1 MTIPSN
7 PKDFCSAMRTRLT
20 GPVLLAVLLAAGCGS
35 QGKLERLRRQ
45 SLSAQMVI
53 ADEKELPEIAMGGEP
68 RRDTMVVEDP
78 DGNEVLIMRAVKDEN
93 GEMVATDVI
102 QAARVTARF
111 RNVAERSGK
120 VDLNFRIIVPEAMQ
134 DRDWQLRFY
143 PDLFVAEDSLRL
155 DPILITGEGYR
166 KAQLKGYEHYRRF
179 LDSIAADSTH
189 FVDRFQLEMFLR
201 RNLPDIYRYKTD
213 STAVSDDEFRSHY
226 GITEQQA
233 LVHYTNQLVVRRNR
247 RKVSRK
253 DEMFR
258 KYVKA
263 PIITE
268 GLRLDTVII
277 SPDGDIL
284 YDYVQSIH
292 VRPSLRKA
300 TVLLSGDI
308 FEEDRRIYRVPRTEP
323 LTFYISSIS
332 GLSDNAVRYKTM
344 VTERRVQANTACYI
358 DFEQGRAEIRKE
370 TGHNREEMARIEGNL
385 RSLLQHRDFDL
396 DSIVVTASCSPEG
409 SYEHNRKLSMRRSE
423 SVSDY
428 FEGFLKHWRDSVRR
442 NSFHIGLDET
452 WKEEAPTEIRLL
464 SRNNPENWTMLDAL
478 VREDGILS
486 GKEKEEYAQMASVR
500 EPDLREQRLQ
510 KLPSYRHIRESLY
523 PRLRTVRFDFHLH
536 RKGLQKDTVH
546 TTVVDTAYMQGLQA
560 IRDREYER
568 AVTLLRPYKD
578 YNTAVAFCALD
589 YNASAL
595 EVLEPM
601 ERTDKVLYLL
611 AILYSRRGEDRR
623 AVESYLKACRLN
635 PSFVHRGNLDPEIAG
650 LIRRYGLDREPEEND
665 NNLTFK
671 P

>member
-1 MTIPSN
+1 MERQRMAIAV
-7 PKDFCSAMRTRLT
+7 FLT
-20 GPVLLAVLLAAGCGS
+20 LLCLVGCGP

-53 ADEKELPEIAMGGEP
+53 ADEKELPEIAMGDEP

-78 DGNEVLIMRAVKDEN
+78 DGNQVLIMRAVKDEN
-93 GEMVATDVI
+93 GEMVATDVL
-102 QAARVTARF
+102 QAAKVTARF
-111 RNVAERSGK
+111 RNVAERSGR

-134 DRDWQLRFY
+134 DRAWQLRFY

-166 KAQLKGYEHYRRF
+166 KAQLKGYEHYRKF

-201 RNLPDIYRYKTD
+201 RNLPDIYRFKTD
-213 STAVSDDEFRSHY
+213 TTSLSDEEFQSHY
-226 GITEQQA
+226 GVTERQA
-233 LVHYTNQLVVRRNR
+233 LAHYTNQLVVRRNR
-247 RKVSRK
+247 RKVGRK
-253 DEMFR
+253 DDMFR
-258 KYVKA
+258 KWVKV
-263 PIITE
+263 PIVTE
-268 GLRLDTVII
+268 GLRLDTVIV
-277 SPDGDIL
+277 SADGDIL

-292 VRPSLRKA
+292 VKPNLRKA

-332 GLSDNAVRYKTM
+332 GLSDDAVRYKTI
-344 VTERRVQANTACYI
+344 VTERKVQANTACYI

-370 TGHNREEMARIEGNL
+370 TGNNREEMARIEGNL
-385 RSLLQHRDFDL
+385 RSLLQNRDFDL

-409 SYEHNRKLSMRRSE
+409 SYDQNRRLSMRRSE
-423 SVSDY
+423 SVSSY
-428 FEGFLKHWRDSVRR
+428 FEGFLKHYRDSVRR
-442 NSFHIGLDET
+442 NGFHVGLDDT
-452 WKEEAPTEIRLL
+452 YQEEKPTEIRLL

-478 VREDGILS
+478 VREDEALADW
-486 GKEKEEYAQMASVR
+486 EKEAYARTAEVR

-510 KLPSYRHIRESLY
+510 KMEFYRHVRAALY

-536 RKGLQKDTVH
+536 RKGLLKDTVH
-546 TTVVDTAYMQGLQA
+546 TTVVDSAYMRGLQA
-560 IRDREYER
+560 IRDREYEQ
-568 AVTLLRPYKD
+568 AVTLLRPYMD
-578 YNTAVAFCALD
+578 YNTAVAFCAMD

-611 AILYSRRGEDRR
+611 AILYSRRGDDRR

-650 LIRRYGLDREPEEND
+650 LIRRYGLDREPEENND
-665 NNLTFK
+665 NLTFK

>member
-1 MTIPSN
+1 MEQRISG
-7 PKDFCSAMRTRLT
+7 A
-20 GPVLLAVLLAAGCGS
+20 VLLAVLLLAGCGS
-35 QGKLERLRRQ
+35 EGKLARLRRQ
-45 SLSAQMVI
+45 SLAAQMII

-78 DGNEVLIMRAVKDEN
+78 DGREMLIMRAVKDEN

-102 QAARVTARF
+102 QAAKVTARF
-111 RNVAERSGK
+111 RNVAERSGR

-179 LDSIAADSTH
+179 LESIAADSTH

-201 RNLPDIYRYKTD
+201 RNLPDIYRFKTD

-226 GITEQQA
+226 GITERQA
-233 LVHYTNQLVVRRNR
+233 LEHYTNQLVVRRNR
-247 RKVSRK
+247 RKVGRK
-253 DEMFR
+253 DDLFR
-258 KYVKA
+258 KWVKV
-263 PIITE
+263 PIVTE
-268 GLRLDTVII
+268 GLRLDTVIV
-277 SPDGDIL
+277 SPDGDIF
-284 YDYVQSIH
+284 YDYVQSIN

-332 GLSDNAVRYKTM
+332 GLSDDAIRYKT
-344 VTERRVQANTACYI
+344 VVVERRVQANTACYI
-358 DFEQGRAEIRKE
+358 DFEQGRAEIRRE

-385 RSLLQHRDFDL
+385 RSLLQNKDFDL

-428 FEGFLKHWRDSVRR
+428 FDGFLKHWRDSVLH
-442 NSFHIGLDET
+442 SGFHIGLDDT
-452 WKEEAPTEIRLL
+452 WKDEAPTEIRLL

-478 VREDGILS
+478 VRDDGILS
-486 GKEKEEYAQMASVR
+486 RKEKEEYAQAASVR

-546 TTVVDTAYMQGLQA
+546 TTVVDTAYMRGLQA
-560 IRDREYER
+560 IRDREYEQ

-611 AILYSRRGEDRR
+611 AILYSRRGDDRR

-650 LIRRYGLDREPEEND
+650 LIRRYHLDPAPEEND

>member
-1 MTIPSN
+1 MTPYN
-7 PKDFCSAMRTRLT
+7 PKDSCSAMRTRLT
-20 GPVLLAVLLAAGCGS
+20 VAVLLAVLLLAGCGS

-45 SLSAQMVI
+45 SLAAQMVI
-53 ADEKELPEIAMGGEP
+53 ADEKELPEIAMGVEP

-78 DGNEVLIMRAVKDEN
+78 DGNQVLIMRAVKDEN

-102 QAARVTARF
+102 QAARITARF

-226 GITEQQA
+226 GITQQQA
-233 LVHYTNQLVVRRNR
+233 LAHYTNQLVVRRNR

-253 DEMFR
+253 GEMFR

-263 PIITE
+263 PIVTE
-268 GLRLDTVII
+268 GLRLDTVIV

-284 YDYVQSIH
+284 FDYVQSIH

-332 GLSDNAVRYKTM
+332 GLSDDAVRYKTL

-396 DSIVVTASCSPEG
+396 DSIVITASCSPEG
-409 SYEHNRKLSMRRSE
+409 TYEHNRKLSMRRSE
-423 SVSDY
+423 SVSNY
-428 FEGFLKHWRDSVRR
+428 FEGFLRHWRDSVRR
-442 NSFHIGLDET
+442 SGFHIGLDET
-452 WKEEAPTEIRLL
+452 YQEEAPAEIRLL

-478 VREDGILS
+478 VREDGILT
-486 GKEKEEYAQMASVR
+486 GKEKEEYARTASVR

-536 RKGLQKDTVH
+536 RKGLQKDTIH

-578 YNTAVAFCALD
+578 YNTAVAYCALD

-611 AILYSRRGEDRR
+611 AILYSRRGDDRR

-650 LIRRYGLDREPEEND
+650 LIRRYGLDREPDEND

>member
-1 MTIPSN
+1 MKERWIS
-7 PKDFCSAMRTRLT
+7 
-20 GPVLLAVLLAAGCGS
+20 GAVLVILICLTGCGS

-53 ADEKELPEIAMGGEP
+53 ADEKELPEIEMAAEP

-78 DGNEVLIMRAVKDEN
+78 DGNQVLIMRAVKDEN
-93 GEMVATDVI
+93 GEMVATDVL

-111 RNVAERSGK
+111 RNVAERSGR

-143 PDLFVAEDSLRL
+143 PDLFIREDSLRL
-155 DPILITGEGYR
+155 DPILITGEAYR
-166 KAQLKGYEHYRRF
+166 KAQLKGYEHYQRF
-179 LDSIAADSTH
+179 LDSISADSTH

-213 STAVSDDEFRSHY
+213 STSVSDEEFQSHY
-226 GITEQQA
+226 GVTERQA
-233 LVHYTNQLVVRRNR
+233 LTHYTNQLIVRRNR
-247 RKVSRK
+247 WKVGRK
-253 DEMFR
+253 DQVFR
-258 KYVKA
+258 KYVKV
-263 PIITE
+263 PIATE
-268 GLRLDTVII
+268 GLRLDTVIV
-277 SPDGDIL
+277 SPNGDIF

-292 VRPSLRKA
+292 VTPNLRKA

-332 GLSDNAVRYKTM
+332 GLSDDAVRYKTV

-358 DFEQGRAEIRKE
+358 DFDQGRAEIRKE
-370 TGHNREEMARIEGNL
+370 IGHNREEMARIEGNL
-385 RSLLQHRDFDL
+385 RSLLQNRDFDL

-409 SYEHNRKLSMRRSE
+409 SFEHNRKLSMRRSE
-423 SVSDY
+423 SVSSY
-428 FEGFLKHWRDSVRR
+428 FESFLRHYRDSVRR
-442 NSFHIGLDET
+442 NGFHIGLDDT
-452 WKEEAPTEIRLL
+452 YQEEAPANIRLL

-478 VREDGILS
+478 VREDTNLS
-486 GKEKEEYAQMASVR
+486 EREKEEYERTAALR
-500 EPDLREQRLQ
+500 ELDLREQRLQ
-510 KLPSYRHIRESLY
+510 KLPSYRHIRENLY

-536 RKGLQKDTVH
+536 RKGLQKDTIH
-546 TTVVDTAYMQGLQA
+546 TTVVDSVYMQGLQA
-560 IRDREYER
+560 IRDREYEQ

-601 ERTDKVLYLL
+601 ERTDRVLYLL
-611 AILYSRRGEDRR
+611 AILYSRRGDDRK

-635 PSFVHRGNLDPEIAG
+635 PTFIHRGNLDPEISG
-650 LIRRYGLDREPEEND
+650 LIRRYGLDRELQEND

>member
-1 MTIPSN
+1 
-7 PKDFCSAMRTRLT
+7 MRTRLT
-20 GPVLLAVLLAAGCGS
+20 GAVLLAAFLLAGCGS

-213 STAVSDDEFRSHY
+213 STAVSEEEFRSHY

-253 DEMFR
+253 DDMFR
-258 KYVKA
+258 KYVKV
-263 PIITE
+263 PIVTE
-268 GLRLDTVII
+268 GLRLDTVIV

-332 GLSDNAVRYKTM
+332 GLSDDAIRYKTV

-409 SYEHNRKLSMRRSE
+409 SFEHNRKLSMRRSE

-442 NSFHIGLDET
+442 NSFHIGLDDT
-452 WKEEAPTEIRLL
+452 YQEEAPAEIRLL

-478 VREDGILS
+478 VREDTALS
-486 GKEKEEYAQMASVR
+486 GKEKEEYERTASVR

-536 RKGLQKDTVH
+536 RKGLQKDTIH
-546 TTVVDTAYMQGLQA
+546 TTVVDTAYMRGLQA
-560 IRDREYER
+560 IRDREYEQ

-611 AILYSRRGEDRR
+611 AILYSRRGDDRR
-623 AVESYLKACRLN
+623 AVESYLRACRLN

-650 LIRRYGLDREPEEND
+650 LIRRYGLDREPDGND

>member
-1 MTIPSN
+1 MKWRWI
-7 PKDFCSAMRTRLT
+7 SAAILLT
-20 GPVLLAVLLAAGCGS
+20 LVCLAGCGP
-35 QGKLERLRRQ
+35 QRKLERLRRQ
-45 SLSAQMVI
+45 SLGAQMVI
-53 ADEKELPEIAMGGEP
+53 ADEKELPEIEMGAEP

-78 DGNEVLIMRAVKDEN
+78 DGNQVLIMRAVKDEN
-93 GEMVATDVI
+93 GEMVATDVL

-111 RNVAERSGK
+111 RNVAERSGR

-143 PDLFVAEDSLRL
+143 PDLFIREDSLRL

-166 KAQLKGYEHYRRF
+166 KAQLKGYEHYQKF

-189 FVDRFQLEMFLR
+189 FIDRFQLEMFLR
-201 RNLPDIYRYKTD
+201 RNLPGIYRYKTD
-213 STAVSDDEFRSHY
+213 STSVSDEEFRSHY
-226 GITEQQA
+226 GITERQA
-233 LVHYTNQLVVRRNR
+233 LTHYTNQFVVRRNR
-247 RKVSRK
+247 WKVGRK
-253 DEMFR
+253 DQMFR
-258 KYVKA
+258 KYVKV
-263 PIITE
+263 PIVTE
-268 GLRLDTVII
+268 GLRLDTVIV
-277 SPDGDIL
+277 SPEGDIL

-292 VRPSLRKA
+292 VTPSLRKA

-332 GLSDNAVRYKTM
+332 GLSDDAVRYKTV

-370 TGHNREEMARIEGNL
+370 TGHNREEMTRIEGNL
-385 RSLLQHRDFDL
+385 RSLLQNRDFDM

-423 SVSDY
+423 SVSNY
-428 FEGFLKHWRDSVRR
+428 FEGFLRHYRDSVRR
-442 NSFHIGLDET
+442 SGFHIGLDDT
-452 WKEEAPTEIRLL
+452 YQEEAPAEIRLL
-464 SRNNPENWTMLDAL
+464 SRNNPENWSMLDAL
-478 VREDGILS
+478 IREDEKLS
-486 GKEKEEYAQMASVR
+486 EREKDEYEQTAALR
-500 EPDLREQRLQ
+500 EYDLREQRLQ
-510 KLPSYRHIRESLY
+510 KLPSYRHIRENLY

-536 RKGLQKDTVH
+536 RKGLQKDTIH
-546 TTVVDTAYMQGLQA
+546 TTVVDSVYMRGLQA
-560 IRDREYER
+560 IRDREYEQ

-611 AILYSRRGEDRR
+611 AILYSRQGDDRK

-635 PSFVHRGNLDPEIAG
+635 PAFVHRGNLDPEIAG
-650 LIRRYGLDREPEEND
+650 LIRRYGLDRELQEND

>member
-1 MTIPSN
+1 
-7 PKDFCSAMRTRLT
+7 MRTRLT
-20 GPVLLAVLLAAGCGS
+20 GAVLLAVLLAAGCGS

-45 SLSAQMVI
+45 SLAAQMVI

-78 DGNEVLIMRAVKDEN
+78 DGNQVLIMRAVKDEN

-102 QAARVTARF
+102 QAAKITARF

-213 STAVSDDEFRSHY
+213 STAVSDAEFRSHF

-233 LVHYTNQLVVRRNR
+233 LAHYTNQLVVRRNR
-247 RKVSRK
+247 RKVGRK

-258 KYVKA
+258 KFVKA
-263 PIITE
+263 PIVTE
-268 GLRLDTVII
+268 GLRLDTVIV

-332 GLSDNAVRYKTM
+332 GLSDDAVRYKTV

-409 SYEHNRKLSMRRSE
+409 SYEHNRRLSMRRSE

-442 NSFHIGLDET
+442 NSFHIGLDDT
-452 WKEEAPTEIRLL
+452 YREEAPAEIRML

-486 GKEKEEYAQMASVR
+486 RKEKEEYAQTASVL

-510 KLPSYRHIRESLY
+510 RLPSYRHIRESLY

-536 RKGLQKDTVH
+536 RKGLQKDTIH
-546 TTVVDTAYMQGLQA
+546 TTVVDTAYMRGLQA
-560 IRDREYER
+560 IRDREYEQ

-611 AILYSRRGEDRR
+611 AILYSRRGDDRR
-623 AVESYLKACRLN
+623 AVESYLRACRLN

>member
-1 MTIPSN
+1 
-7 PKDFCSAMRTRLT
+7 
-20 GPVLLAVLLAAGCGS
+20 
-35 QGKLERLRRQ
+35 
-45 SLSAQMVI
+45 
-53 ADEKELPEIAMGGEP
+53 
-68 RRDTMVVEDP
+68 
-78 DGNEVLIMRAVKDEN
+78 
-93 GEMVATDVI
+93 MVATDVI

-134 DRDWQLRFY
+134 DREWQLRFY

-179 LDSIAADSTH
+179 LDSIAADSTR

-213 STAVSDDEFRSHY
+213 STAVSEEEFRSHY

-253 DEMFR
+253 DDMFR
-258 KYVKA
+258 KYVKV
-263 PIITE
+263 PIVTE
-268 GLRLDTVII
+268 GLRLDTVIV

-332 GLSDNAVRYKTM
+332 GLSDDAIRYKTV

-409 SYEHNRKLSMRRSE
+409 SFEHNRKLSMRRSE

-442 NSFHIGLDET
+442 NSFHIGLDDT
-452 WKEEAPTEIRLL
+452 YQEEAPAEIRLL

-478 VREDGILS
+478 VREDTALS
-486 GKEKEEYAQMASVR
+486 GKEKEEYERTTSVR

-536 RKGLQKDTVH
+536 RKGLQKDTIH
-546 TTVVDTAYMQGLQA
+546 TTVVDTAYMRGLQA
-560 IRDREYER
+560 IRDREYEQ

-611 AILYSRRGEDRR
+611 AILYSRRGDDRR

-650 LIRRYGLDREPEEND
+650 LIRRYGLDREPDGND

>member
-1 MTIPSN
+1 MKWRWISG
-7 PKDFCSAMRTRLT
+7 AI
-20 GPVLLAVLLAAGCGS
+20 LLAFVCLAGCGP

-45 SLSAQMVI
+45 SLGAQMVI
-53 ADEKELPEIAMGGEP
+53 ADEKELPEIEMGAEP

-78 DGNEVLIMRAVKDEN
+78 DGNQVLIMRAVKDEN
-93 GEMVATDVI
+93 GEMVATDVL
-102 QAARVTARF
+102 QAAKVTARF
-111 RNVAERSGK
+111 RNVAERSGR

-143 PDLFVAEDSLRL
+143 PDLFIREDSLRL

-166 KAQLKGYEHYRRF
+166 KAQLKGYEHYQRF

-189 FVDRFQLEMFLR
+189 FIDRFQLEMFLR

-213 STAVSDDEFRSHY
+213 STSVSDEEFRSHY
-226 GITEQQA
+226 GITEKQA
-233 LVHYTNQLVVRRNR
+233 LTHYTNQLVVRRNR
-247 RKVSRK
+247 WKVGRK
-253 DEMFR
+253 DQMFR
-258 KYVKA
+258 KFVKV
-263 PIITE
+263 PIVTE
-268 GLRLDTVII
+268 GLRLDTVIV

-292 VRPSLRKA
+292 VTPSLRKA

-332 GLSDNAVRYKTM
+332 GLSDDAVRYKTV

-385 RSLLQHRDFDL
+385 RSLLENRDFDL

-423 SVSDY
+423 SVSNY
-428 FEGFLKHWRDSVRR
+428 FEGFLRHYRDSVRR
-442 NSFHIGLDET
+442 SSFHIGLDDSYQEET
-452 WKEEAPTEIRLL
+452 PTEIRLL

-478 VREDGILS
+478 VREDAS
-486 GKEKEEYAQMASVR
+486 MSDREKEEYERTSALR
-500 EPDLREQRLQ
+500 EFDLREQRLQ
-510 KLPSYRHIRESLY
+510 KLPSYRHIRENLY

-536 RKGLQKDTVH
+536 RKGLQKDTIH
-546 TTVVDTAYMQGLQA
+546 TTVVDSVYMRGLQA
-560 IRDREYER
+560 IRDREYEQ

-601 ERTDKVLYLL
+601 ERTDRVLYLL
-611 AILYSRRGEDRR
+611 AILYSRQGDDRK

-635 PSFVHRGNLDPEIAG
+635 PTFVHRGNLDPEISG
-650 LIRRYGLDREPEEND
+650 LIRRYGLDRELQEEDN

>member
-1 MTIPSN
+1 M
-7 PKDFCSAMRTRLT
+7 KRMRLT
-20 GPVLLAVLLAAGCGS
+20 GAVLLAVILLHGCGP

-45 SLSAQMVI
+45 SLAAQMVI

-102 QAARVTARF
+102 QAAKVTARF
-111 RNVAERSGK
+111 RNVAERSGR

-143 PDLFVAEDSLRL
+143 PDLFVLEDSLRL
-155 DPILITGEGYR
+155 DPILITGAGYR
-166 KAQLKGYEHYRRF
+166 KAQLKGYEQYRRF

-201 RNLPDIYRYKTD
+201 RNLPDIYRFKTD
-213 STAVSDDEFRSHY
+213 STTVSDEEFKSHY
-226 GITEQQA
+226 GVTERQA

-247 RKVSRK
+247 WKVSRK
-253 DEMFR
+253 DDMFR
-258 KYVKA
+258 KYVKV
-263 PIITE
+263 PIVTE
-268 GLRLDTVII
+268 GLRLDTVIV

-292 VRPSLRKA
+292 VKPSLRKA

-332 GLSDNAVRYKTM
+332 GLSDDAIRYKTL

-428 FEGFLKHWRDSVRR
+428 FEGFLKRYRDSLRR
-442 NSFHIGLDET
+442 SSFHIGLDDT
-452 WKEEAPTEIRLL
+452 WQEEAPADIRLL

-478 VREDGILS
+478 VREDNSLS
-486 GKEKEEYAQMASVR
+486 EREKEEYARTASVS

-510 KLPSYRHIRESLY
+510 RLPSYRHIRESLY

-536 RKGLQKDTVH
+536 RKGLQKDTIH
-546 TTVVDTAYMQGLQA
+546 TTVVDTTYMRGLQA
-560 IRDREYER
+560 IRDREYEQ

-578 YNTAVAFCALD
+578 YNTAVAFCAMD

-611 AILYSRRGEDRR
+611 AILYSRRGDDRK
-623 AVESYLKACRLN
+623 AVESYLKACRMN

-650 LIRRYGLDREPEEND
+650 LIRRYGLDPTPENND

>member
-1 MTIPSN
+1 ML
-7 PKDFCSAMRTRLT
+7 TRWT
-20 GPVLLAVLLAAGCGS
+20 AAVLLAALLLAGCGP

-45 SLSAQMVI
+45 SLAAQMVI
-53 ADEKELPEIAMGGEP
+53 ADEKELPEIAMGGET

-78 DGNEVLIMRAVKDEN
+78 DGNQVLIMRAVKDEN
-93 GEMVATDVI
+93 GEMVATDVL
-102 QAARVTARF
+102 QAAKVTARF
-111 RNVAERSGK
+111 RNVAERSGR

-134 DRDWQLRFY
+134 DREWQLRFY
-143 PDLFVAEDSLRL
+143 PDLFVLEDSVRL

-179 LDSIAADSTH
+179 LDSIEADSTH

-213 STAVSDDEFRSHY
+213 STAVSEEEFRSHY
-226 GITEQQA
+226 GITERQA
-233 LVHYTNQLVVRRNR
+233 LDHYTNQLVVRRNR
-247 RKVSRK
+247 RKVGKK

-258 KYVKA
+258 KYVKV
-263 PIITE
+263 PIVTE
-268 GLRLDTVII
+268 GLRLDTVIV

-292 VRPSLRKA
+292 VKPSLRKA

-308 FEEDRRIYRVPRTEP
+308 YEEDRRIYRVPRTDP

-332 GLSDNAVRYKTM
+332 GLSDDAVRYKTV
-344 VTERRVQANTACYI
+344 VTERKVQANTACYI

-385 RSLLQHRDFDL
+385 RSLLQNRDYDL

-409 SYEHNRKLSMRRSE
+409 SYEHNRRLSMRRSE

-428 FEGFLKHWRDSVRR
+428 FEGFLKHYRDSVRR
-442 NSFHIGLDET
+442 NGFHIGLDET
-452 WKEEAPTEIRLL
+452 FREEAPAEIRLL

-478 VREDGILS
+478 VREDESLS
-486 GKEKEEYAQMASVR
+486 DKEKEDYVRTASAGQ
-500 EPDLREQRLQ
+500 PDLREQQLQ
-510 KLPSYRHIRESLY
+510 RLPSYRHIRESLY

-546 TTVVDTAYMQGLQA
+546 TTVVDSVYMRGLQA
-560 IRDREYER
+560 IRDREYEQ

-611 AILYSRRGEDRR
+611 AILYSRRGDDRK
-623 AVESYLKACRLN
+623 AVESFLKACRLN
-635 PSFVHRGNLDPEIAG
+635 PSFVHRGNLDPEISG
-650 LIRRYGLDREPEEND
+650 LIRRYGLDPEEKD
-665 NNLTFK
+665 NYLTFN

>member
-1 MTIPSN
+1 
-7 PKDFCSAMRTRLT
+7 MRTRLT
-20 GPVLLAVLLAAGCGS
+20 GAVLLAVLFAAGCGS

-45 SLSAQMVI
+45 SLAAQMVI

-78 DGNEVLIMRAVKDEN
+78 DGNQVLIMRAVKDEN

-102 QAARVTARF
+102 QAAKITARF

-213 STAVSDDEFRSHY
+213 STAVSDAEFRSHF

-233 LVHYTNQLVVRRNR
+233 LAHYTNQLVVRRNR
-247 RKVSRK
+247 RKVGRK

-258 KYVKA
+258 KFVKA
-263 PIITE
+263 PIVTE
-268 GLRLDTVII
+268 GLRLDTVIV

-332 GLSDNAVRYKTM
+332 GLSDDAVRYKTV

-409 SYEHNRKLSMRRSE
+409 SYEHNRRLSMRRSE

-442 NSFHIGLDET
+442 NSFHIGLDDT
-452 WKEEAPTEIRLL
+452 YREEAPVEIRML

-486 GKEKEEYAQMASVR
+486 RKEKEEYAQTASVL

-510 KLPSYRHIRESLY
+510 RLPSYRHIRESLY

-536 RKGLQKDTVH
+536 RKGLQKDTIH
-546 TTVVDTAYMQGLQA
+546 TTVVDTAYMRGLQA
-560 IRDREYER
+560 IRDREYEQ

-611 AILYSRRGEDRR
+611 AILYSRRGDDRR
-623 AVESYLKACRLN
+623 AVESYLRACRLN

-665 NNLTFK
+665 NNLTFN

>member
-1 MTIPSN
+1 
-7 PKDFCSAMRTRLT
+7 MRTRLT
-20 GPVLLAVLLAAGCGS
+20 GAVLLAVLLVAGCGS

-45 SLSAQMVI
+45 SLAAQMVI

-102 QAARVTARF
+102 QAAKITARF

-213 STAVSDDEFRSHY
+213 STTVSDDEFQSHY

-233 LVHYTNQLVVRRNR
+233 LTHYTNQLVVRRNR
-247 RKVSRK
+247 RKVDRK

-258 KYVKA
+258 RYVKA
-263 PIITE
+263 PIVTE
-268 GLRLDTVII
+268 GLRLDTVIV

-308 FEEDRRIYRVPRTEP
+308 FEEDRRIYRVPRTDP

-332 GLSDNAVRYKTM
+332 GLSDDAIRYKT
-344 VTERRVQANTACYI
+344 VIVERRVQANTACYI

-442 NSFHIGLDET
+442 SGFHIGLDDT
-452 WKEEAPTEIRLL
+452 YQEEAPAEIRLL

-478 VREDGILS
+478 VREDDALS
-486 GKEKEEYAQMASVR
+486 GKEKEDYAQTASIR
-500 EPDLREQRLQ
+500 EPDQREQRLQ
-510 KLPSYRHIRESLY
+510 RLPSYRHIRESLY

-546 TTVVDTAYMQGLQA
+546 TTVVDTAYMRGLQA
-560 IRDREYER
+560 IRDREYEQ

-611 AILYSRRGEDRR
+611 AILYSRRGDDRR

-635 PSFVHRGNLDPEIAG
+635 PSFVHRGNLDPEISG
-650 LIRRYGLDREPEEND
+650 LIRRYGLDREPDAND

>member
-1 MTIPSN
+1 
-7 PKDFCSAMRTRLT
+7 MRTRLT
-20 GPVLLAVLLAAGCGS
+20 GAVLLAVLLVAGCGS
-35 QGKLERLRRQ
+35 QGKLERIRRQ
-45 SLSAQMVI
+45 SLAAQMVI

-78 DGNEVLIMRAVKDEN
+78 DGNQVLIMRAVKDEN

-111 RNVAERSGK
+111 RNVAERSGR

-233 LVHYTNQLVVRRNR
+233 LTHYTNQLVVRRNR

-253 DEMFR
+253 DDMFR

-263 PIITE
+263 PIATE
-268 GLRLDTVII
+268 GLRLDTVIV

-292 VRPSLRKA
+292 VQPSLRKA

-308 FEEDRRIYRVPRTEP
+308 FEEDRRIYRVPRTDP

-332 GLSDNAVRYKTM
+332 GLSDDAVRYKTV

-409 SYEHNRKLSMRRSE
+409 SFEHNRKLSMRRSE

-428 FEGFLKHWRDSVRR
+428 FEGFLKHYRDSVRR
-442 NSFHIGLDET
+442 SGFNIGLDET
-452 WKEEAPTEIRLL
+452 YQEEAPAQIRLL

-478 VREDGILS
+478 VREDGSLS
-486 GKEKEEYAQMASVR
+486 AKEKEDYAQTASVR

-510 KLPSYRHIRESLY
+510 RLPSYRHIRESLY

-546 TTVVDTAYMQGLQA
+546 TTVVDTAYMRGLQA
-560 IRDREYER
+560 IRDREYEQ

-611 AILYSRRGEDRR
+611 AILYSRRGDDRR

-650 LIRRYGLDREPEEND
+650 LIRRYGLDREPEENE

>member
-1 MTIPSN
+1 M
-7 PKDFCSAMRTRLT
+7 KYMRLT
-20 GPVLLAVLLAAGCGS
+20 GAVLLAALLAGCGP
-35 QGKLERLRRQ
+35 QGKLERLRRD
-45 SLSAQMVI
+45 SLAAQMVI

-102 QAARVTARF
+102 QAAKITARF
-111 RNVAERSGK
+111 RNVAERSGR

-143 PDLFVAEDSLRL
+143 PDLFVLEDSLRL
-155 DPILITGEGYR
+155 DPILITGADYR
-166 KAQLKGYEHYRRF
+166 KAQLKGYEQYRRF

-201 RNLPDIYRYKTD
+201 RNLPDIYRFKTD
-213 STAVSDDEFRSHY
+213 STAVSDEEFHSHY
-226 GITEQQA
+226 GVTERQA
-233 LVHYTNQLVVRRNR
+233 LTHYTNQLLVLRNR
-247 RKVSRK
+247 RKVNRK
-253 DEMFR
+253 EDMFH
-258 KYVKA
+258 KYVKV
-263 PIITE
+263 PIVTE
-268 GLRLDTVII
+268 GLRLDTVIV
-277 SPDGDIL
+277 SPDGDII

-292 VRPSLRKA
+292 VKPSLRKA

-308 FEEDRRIYRVPRTEP
+308 FEEDRRIYRVPRTDP

-332 GLSDNAVRYKTM
+332 GLSDDAVRYKTV

-409 SYEHNRKLSMRRSE
+409 SFEHNRKLSMRRSE
-423 SVSDY
+423 SVSNY
-428 FEGFLKHWRDSVRR
+428 FEAFLKQYRDSLRR
-442 NSFHIGLDET
+442 STFHIGLDDT

-478 VREDGILS
+478 VREDGSLS
-486 GKEKEEYAQMASVR
+486 EREKEDYARTADVA

-510 KLPSYRHIRESLY
+510 RLPSYRHIRESLY

-546 TTVVDTAYMQGLQA
+546 TTVVDTVYMRGLQA
-560 IRDREYER
+560 IRDREYEQ

-578 YNTAVAFCALD
+578 YNTAVAFCAMD

-601 ERTDKVLYLL
+601 ARTDKVLYLL
-611 AILYSRRGEDRR
+611 AILYSRRGDDRK

-635 PSFVHRGNLDPEIAG
+635 PAFVHRGNLDPEIAG
-650 LIRRYGLDREPEEND
+650 LIRRYGLDPAPENND

>member
-1 MTIPSN
+1 MKERWIS
-7 PKDFCSAMRTRLT
+7 
-20 GPVLLAVLLAAGCGS
+20 GAVLVTLICLTGCGS

-45 SLSAQMVI
+45 SLGAQMVI
-53 ADEKELPEIAMGGEP
+53 ADEKELPEIEMTAEP

-78 DGNEVLIMRAVKDEN
+78 DGNQVLIMRAVKDEN
-93 GEMVATDVI
+93 GEMVATDVL

-111 RNVAERSGK
+111 RNVAERSGR

-143 PDLFVAEDSLRL
+143 PDLFIREDSLRL
-155 DPILITGEGYR
+155 DPILITGEAYR
-166 KAQLKGYEHYRRF
+166 KAQLKGYEHYQRF
-179 LDSIAADSTH
+179 LDSISADSTH

-213 STAVSDDEFRSHY
+213 STSVSDEEFQSHY
-226 GITEQQA
+226 GVTERQA
-233 LVHYTNQLVVRRNR
+233 LTHYTNQLIVRRNR
-247 RKVSRK
+247 WKVGRK
-253 DEMFR
+253 DQMFR
-258 KYVKA
+258 KYVKV
-263 PIITE
+263 PIVTE
-268 GLRLDTVII
+268 GLRLDTVIV
-277 SPDGDIL
+277 SPNGDIL

-292 VRPSLRKA
+292 VTPSLRKA

-332 GLSDNAVRYKTM
+332 GLSDDAVRYKTV

-358 DFEQGRAEIRKE
+358 DFDQGRAEIRKE
-370 TGHNREEMARIEGNL
+370 IGHNREEMARIEGNL
-385 RSLLQHRDFDL
+385 RSLLQNRDFDL

-409 SYEHNRKLSMRRSE
+409 SFEHNRRLSMRRSE
-423 SVSDY
+423 SVSSY
-428 FEGFLKHWRDSVRR
+428 FEGFLRHYRDSVRR
-442 NSFHIGLDET
+442 SGFHIGLDDTYQED
-452 WKEEAPTEIRLL
+452 APADIRLL

-478 VREDGILS
+478 VREDTNLS
-486 GKEKEEYAQMASVR
+486 ERDKEEYERTAALR
-500 EPDLREQRLQ
+500 ELDLREQRLQ
-510 KLPSYRHIRESLY
+510 KLPSYRHIRENLY

-536 RKGLQKDTVH
+536 RKGLQKDTIH
-546 TTVVDTAYMQGLQA
+546 TTVVDSVYMQGLQA
-560 IRDREYER
+560 IRDREYEQ

-601 ERTDKVLYLL
+601 ERTDRVLYLL
-611 AILYSRRGEDRR
+611 AILYSRRGDDRK

-635 PSFVHRGNLDPEIAG
+635 PTFIHRGNLDPEISG
-650 LIRRYGLDREPEEND
+650 LIRRYGLDRELQEND

>member
-1 MTIPSN
+1 
-7 PKDFCSAMRTRLT
+7 MRTRLT
-20 GPVLLAVLLAAGCGS
+20 GAVLLAAFLLAGCGS

-45 SLSAQMVI
+45 SLAAQMVI

-102 QAARVTARF
+102 QAAKITARF

-134 DRDWQLRFY
+134 DREWQLRFY

-179 LDSIAADSTH
+179 LDSIAADSTR

-213 STAVSDDEFRSHY
+213 STAVSEEEFRSHY

-253 DEMFR
+253 EDMFR
-258 KYVKA
+258 KYVKV
-263 PIITE
+263 PIVTE
-268 GLRLDTVII
+268 GLRLDTVIV

-332 GLSDNAVRYKTM
+332 GLSDDAIRYKTV

-409 SYEHNRKLSMRRSE
+409 SFEHNRKLSMRRSE

-442 NSFHIGLDET
+442 NSFHIGLDDT
-452 WKEEAPTEIRLL
+452 YQEEAPAEIRLL

-478 VREDGILS
+478 VREDTALS
-486 GKEKEEYAQMASVR
+486 GKEKEEYERTASVR

-536 RKGLQKDTVH
+536 RKGLQKDTIH
-546 TTVVDTAYMQGLQA
+546 TTVVDTAYMRGLQA
-560 IRDREYER
+560 IRDREYEQ

-611 AILYSRRGEDRR
+611 AILYSRRGDDRR
-623 AVESYLKACRLN
+623 AVESYLRACRLN

-650 LIRRYGLDREPEEND
+650 LIRRYGLDREPEGND

>member
-1 MTIPSN
+1 MHTQWT
-7 PKDFCSAMRTRLT
+7 A
-20 GPVLLAVLLAAGCGS
+20 AVLLAAFLLAGCGP

-45 SLSAQMVI
+45 SLAAQMVI
-53 ADEKELPEIAMGGEP
+53 ADETELPEIAMGAET

-78 DGNEVLIMRAVKDEN
+78 DGNQVLIMRAVKDEN
-93 GEMVATDVI
+93 GEMVATDVL

-111 RNVAERSGK
+111 RNVAERSGR

-134 DRDWQLRFY
+134 DREWQLRFY
-143 PDLFVAEDSLRL
+143 PDLFVLEDSVRL

-166 KAQLKGYEHYRRF
+166 KAQLKGYEHYLRF
-179 LDSIAADSTH
+179 LDSIEADSTH

-213 STAVSDDEFRSHY
+213 STAVSDEEFRSHY
-226 GITEQQA
+226 GITERQA
-233 LVHYTNQLVVRRNR
+233 LDHYTNQLVVRRNR
-247 RKVSRK
+247 RKVGRK

-258 KYVKA
+258 KYVKV
-263 PIITE
+263 PIVTE
-268 GLRLDTVII
+268 GLRLDTVIV

-292 VRPSLRKA
+292 VKPSLRKA

-308 FEEDRRIYRVPRTEP
+308 YEEDRRIYRVPRTEP

-332 GLSDNAVRYKTM
+332 GLSDDAVRYKTV
-344 VTERRVQANTACYI
+344 VTERKVQANTACYI

-385 RSLLQHRDFDL
+385 RSLLQNRDYDL

-409 SYEHNRKLSMRRSE
+409 SYEHNRRLSMRRSE

-428 FEGFLKHWRDSVRR
+428 FEGFLKHYRDSVRR
-442 NSFHIGLDET
+442 NGFHIGLDET
-452 WKEEAPTEIRLL
+452 FREESPAEIRLL

-478 VREDGILS
+478 VREDESLS
-486 GKEKEEYAQMASVR
+486 EKEKEDYIRTASAGQ
-500 EPDLREQRLQ
+500 PDLREQQLQ
-510 KLPSYRHIRESLY
+510 RLPSYRHIRESLY

-546 TTVVDTAYMQGLQA
+546 TTVVDSVYMRGLQA
-560 IRDREYER
+560 IRDREYEQ

-611 AILYSRRGEDRR
+611 AILYSRRGDDRK
-623 AVESYLKACRLN
+623 AVESFLKACRLN
-635 PSFVHRGNLDPEIAG
+635 PSFVHRGNLDPEISG
-650 LIRRYGLDREPEEND
+650 LIRRYGLDPEEKD
-665 NNLTFK
+665 HYLTFN

>member
-1 MTIPSN
+1 
-7 PKDFCSAMRTRLT
+7 MRTRLT
-20 GPVLLAVLLAAGCGS
+20 GAVLLAAFLLAGCGS

-45 SLSAQMVI
+45 SLAAQMVI

-78 DGNEVLIMRAVKDEN
+78 DGNQVLIMRAVKDEN

-102 QAARVTARF
+102 QAARITARF

-179 LDSIAADSTH
+179 LDSIAADSTR

-213 STAVSDDEFRSHY
+213 STAVSEEEFRSHY

-253 DEMFR
+253 DDMFR
-258 KYVKA
+258 KYVKV
-263 PIITE
+263 PIVTE
-268 GLRLDTVII
+268 GLRLDTVIV

-332 GLSDNAVRYKTM
+332 GLSDDAIRYKTV

-409 SYEHNRKLSMRRSE
+409 SFEHNRKLSMRRSE

-442 NSFHIGLDET
+442 NSFHIGLDDT
-452 WKEEAPTEIRLL
+452 YQEEAQAEIRLL

-478 VREDGILS
+478 VREDTALS
-486 GKEKEEYAQMASVR
+486 GKEKEEYERTASVR

-536 RKGLQKDTVH
+536 RKGLQKDTIH
-546 TTVVDTAYMQGLQA
+546 TTVVDTAYMRGLQA
-560 IRDREYER
+560 IRDREYEQ

-611 AILYSRRGEDRR
+611 AILYSRRGDDRR

-650 LIRRYGLDREPEEND
+650 LIRRYGLDREPDGND

>member
-1 MTIPSN
+1 
-7 PKDFCSAMRTRLT
+7 MRTRLT
-20 GPVLLAVLLAAGCGS
+20 GAVLLAVLLAAGCGS

-45 SLSAQMVI
+45 SLAAQMVI

-78 DGNEVLIMRAVKDEN
+78 DGNQVLIMRAVKDEN

-102 QAARVTARF
+102 QAAKITARF

-213 STAVSDDEFRSHY
+213 STAVSDAEFRSHF

-233 LVHYTNQLVVRRNR
+233 LAHYTNQLVVRRNR
-247 RKVSRK
+247 RKVGRK

-258 KYVKA
+258 KFVKA
-263 PIITE
+263 PIVTE
-268 GLRLDTVII
+268 GLRLDTVIV

-332 GLSDNAVRYKTM
+332 GLSDDAVRYKTI

-409 SYEHNRKLSMRRSE
+409 SYEHNRRLSMRRSE

-442 NSFHIGLDET
+442 NSFHIGLDDT
-452 WKEEAPTEIRLL
+452 YREEAPAEIRML

-486 GKEKEEYAQMASVR
+486 RKEKEEYAQTASVQ

-510 KLPSYRHIRESLY
+510 RLPSYRHIRESLY

-536 RKGLQKDTVH
+536 RKGLQKDTIH
-546 TTVVDTAYMQGLQA
+546 TTVVDTAYMRGLQA
-560 IRDREYER
+560 IRDREYEQ

-611 AILYSRRGEDRR
+611 AILYSRRGDDRR
-623 AVESYLKACRLN
+623 AVESYLRACRLN

>member
-1 MTIPSN
+1 
-7 PKDFCSAMRTRLT
+7 MRTRLT
-20 GPVLLAVLLAAGCGS
+20 GAVLLAVLLVAGCGS

-45 SLSAQMVI
+45 SLAAQMVI

-102 QAARVTARF
+102 QAAKITARF

-213 STAVSDDEFRSHY
+213 STTVSDDEFRSHY

-233 LVHYTNQLVVRRNR
+233 LTHYTNQLVVRRNR
-247 RKVSRK
+247 RKVGRK

-258 KYVKA
+258 RYVKA
-263 PIITE
+263 PIVTE
-268 GLRLDTVII
+268 GLRLDTVIV

-308 FEEDRRIYRVPRTEP
+308 FEEDRRIYRVPRTDP

-332 GLSDNAVRYKTM
+332 GLSDDAVRYKTV

-409 SYEHNRKLSMRRSE
+409 SYEHNRRLSMRRSE

-428 FEGFLKHWRDSVRR
+428 FEGFLRHWRDSVRR
-442 NSFHIGLDET
+442 SGFLIGLDDT
-452 WKEEAPTEIRLL
+452 YQEEAPTEIRLL
-464 SRNNPENWTMLDAL
+464 SRNNPENWSMLDAL
-478 VREDGILS
+478 VREDGALS
-486 GKEKEEYAQMASVR
+486 GKEKEDYAQTASIR

-510 KLPSYRHIRESLY
+510 RLPSYRHIRESLY

-546 TTVVDTAYMQGLQA
+546 TTVVDTAYMRGLQA
-560 IRDREYER
+560 IRDREYEQ

-611 AILYSRRGEDRR
+611 AILYSRRGDDRR

-635 PSFVHRGNLDPEIAG
+635 PSFVHRGNLDPEISG
-650 LIRRYGLDREPEEND
+650 LIRRYGLDREPDEND

>member
-1 MTIPSN
+1 MKGRWISG
-7 PKDFCSAMRTRLT
+7 AL
-20 GPVLLAVLLAAGCGS
+20 LLALACLAGCGP
-35 QGKLERLRRQ
+35 QRKLERLRRQ
-45 SLSAQMVI
+45 SLGAQMVI
-53 ADEKELPEIAMGGEP
+53 ADEKELPEIEMGAEP

-78 DGNEVLIMRAVKDEN
+78 DGNQVLIMRAVKDEN
-93 GEMVATDVI
+93 GEMVATDVL
-102 QAARVTARF
+102 QAAKVTARF
-111 RNVAERSGK
+111 RNVAERSGR

-143 PDLFVAEDSLRL
+143 PDLFIREDSLRL

-166 KAQLKGYEHYRRF
+166 KAQLKGYEHYQRF

-189 FVDRFQLEMFLR
+189 FIDRFQLEMFLR

-213 STAVSDDEFRSHY
+213 STSVSDEEFRSHY
-226 GITEQQA
+226 GITERQA
-233 LVHYTNQLVVRRNR
+233 LAHYTNQLVVRRNR
-247 RKVSRK
+247 RKVGRK
-253 DEMFR
+253 DQMFR
-258 KYVKA
+258 KYVKV
-263 PIITE
+263 PIVTE
-268 GLRLDTVII
+268 GLRLDTVIV

-292 VRPSLRKA
+292 VTPSLRKA

-332 GLSDNAVRYKTM
+332 GLSDDAVRYKTM

-385 RSLLQHRDFDL
+385 RSLLENRDFDM

-423 SVSDY
+423 SVSNY
-428 FEGFLKHWRDSVRR
+428 FEGFLRHYRDSVRR
-442 NSFHIGLDET
+442 SGFHIGLDDT
-452 WKEEAPTEIRLL
+452 YQEEAPAEIRLL

-478 VREDGILS
+478 VREDANMS
-486 GKEKEEYAQMASVR
+486 EREKEEYERMSVLR
-500 EPDLREQRLQ
+500 EFDLREQRLQ
-510 KLPSYRHIRESLY
+510 KLPSYRHIRENLY

-536 RKGLQKDTVH
+536 RKGLQKDTIH
-546 TTVVDTAYMQGLQA
+546 TTVVDSVYMRGLQA
-560 IRDREYER
+560 IRDREYEQ

-611 AILYSRRGEDRR
+611 AILYSRQGDDRK
-623 AVESYLKACRLN
+623 AIESYLKACRLN
-635 PSFVHRGNLDPEIAG
+635 PTFVHRGNLDPEISG
-650 LIRRYGLDREPEEND
+650 LIRRYGLDRELQEDD
-665 NNLTFK
+665 NNLSFK

>member
-1 MTIPSN
+1 
-7 PKDFCSAMRTRLT
+7 MRTRLT
-20 GPVLLAVLLAAGCGS
+20 GAVLLAVLLAAGCGS

-45 SLSAQMVI
+45 SLAAQMVI

-78 DGNEVLIMRAVKDEN
+78 DGNQVLIMRAVKDEN

-102 QAARVTARF
+102 QAAKITARF

-213 STAVSDDEFRSHY
+213 STAVSDAEFRSHF

-233 LVHYTNQLVVRRNR
+233 LAHYTNQLVVRRNR
-247 RKVSRK
+247 RKVGRK

-258 KYVKA
+258 KFVKA
-263 PIITE
+263 PIVTE
-268 GLRLDTVII
+268 GLRLDTVIV

-332 GLSDNAVRYKTM
+332 GLSDDAVRYKTV

-409 SYEHNRKLSMRRSE
+409 SYEHNRRLSMRRSE

-442 NSFHIGLDET
+442 NSFHIGLDDT
-452 WKEEAPTEIRLL
+452 YREEAPAEIRML

-486 GKEKEEYAQMASVR
+486 RKEKEEYAQTASVQ

-510 KLPSYRHIRESLY
+510 RLPSYRHIRESLY

-536 RKGLQKDTVH
+536 RKGLQKDTIH
-546 TTVVDTAYMQGLQA
+546 TTVVDTAYMRGLQA
-560 IRDREYER
+560 IRDREYEQ

-601 ERTDKVLYLL
+601 ERNDKVLYLL
-611 AILYSRRGEDRR
+611 AILYSRRGDDRR
-623 AVESYLKACRLN
+623 AVESYLRACRLN

>member
-1 MTIPSN
+1 MKWRWI
-7 PKDFCSAMRTRLT
+7 SA
-20 GPVLLAVLLAAGCGS
+20 AVLLTLVCLAGCGP
-35 QGKLERLRRQ
+35 QRKLERLRRQ
-45 SLSAQMVI
+45 SLGAQMVI
-53 ADEKELPEIAMGGEP
+53 ADEKELPEIEMGAEP

-78 DGNEVLIMRAVKDEN
+78 DGNQVLIMRAVKDEN
-93 GEMVATDVI
+93 GEMVATDVL

-111 RNVAERSGK
+111 RNVAERSGR
-120 VDLNFRIIVPEAMQ
+120 VDLSFRIIVPEAMQ

-143 PDLFVAEDSLRL
+143 PDLFIREDSLRL
-155 DPILITGEGYR
+155 DPILITGESYR
-166 KAQLKGYEHYRRF
+166 KAQLKGYEHYQKF

-189 FVDRFQLEMFLR
+189 FIDRFQLEMFLR

-213 STAVSDDEFRSHY
+213 STSVSDEEFRSHY
-226 GITEQQA
+226 GITERQA
-233 LVHYTNQLVVRRNR
+233 LTHYTNQLVVRRNR
-247 RKVSRK
+247 RKVGRK
-253 DEMFR
+253 DQMFR
-258 KYVKA
+258 KYVKV
-263 PIITE
+263 PIVTE
-268 GLRLDTVII
+268 GLRLDTVIV

-292 VRPSLRKA
+292 VTPSLRKA

-332 GLSDNAVRYKTM
+332 GLSDDAVRYKTV

-358 DFEQGRAEIRKE
+358 DFDQGRAEIRKE
-370 TGHNREEMARIEGNL
+370 IGHNREEMARIEGNL
-385 RSLLQHRDFDL
+385 RSLLQNRDFDM

-423 SVSDY
+423 SVSTY
-428 FEGFLKHWRDSVRR
+428 FEGFLRHYRDSVRR
-442 NSFHIGLDET
+442 SGFHIGMDDT
-452 WKEEAPTEIRLL
+452 YQEEAPAEIRLL

-478 VREDGILS
+478 VREDEKLS
-486 GKEKEEYAQMASVR
+486 EREKEEYERTAALR
-500 EPDLREQRLQ
+500 EFDLREQRLQ
-510 KLPSYRHIRESLY
+510 KLPSYRHIRENLY

-536 RKGLQKDTVH
+536 RKGFQKDTIH
-546 TTVVDTAYMQGLQA
+546 TTVVDSVYMRGLQA
-560 IRDREYER
+560 IRDREYEQ

-601 ERTDKVLYLL
+601 ERTDRVLYLL
-611 AILYSRRGEDRR
+611 AILYSRQGDDRK

-635 PSFVHRGNLDPEIAG
+635 PTFIHRGNLDPEIAG
-650 LIRRYGLDREPEEND
+650 LIRRYGLDRELQEND

>member
-1 MTIPSN
+1 
-7 PKDFCSAMRTRLT
+7 MRTRLT
-20 GPVLLAVLLAAGCGS
+20 GAVLLAALLLAGCGP

-45 SLSAQMVI
+45 SLAAQMVI

-78 DGNEVLIMRAVKDEN
+78 DGNAVLIMRAVKDEN
-93 GEMVATDVI
+93 GEMVATDVL

-134 DRDWQLRFY
+134 DREWQLRFY

-201 RNLPDIYRYKTD
+201 RNLPAIYRYKTD
-213 STAVSDDEFRSHY
+213 STAVSEEEFRSHY

-233 LVHYTNQLVVRRNR
+233 LAHYTNQLVVRRNR

-253 DEMFR
+253 DDMFR
-258 KYVKA
+258 KYVKV
-263 PIITE
+263 PIVTE
-268 GLRLDTVII
+268 GLRLDTVIV

-332 GLSDNAVRYKTM
+332 GLSDDAIRYKTV
-344 VTERRVQANTACYI
+344 VTERRIQANTACYI

-409 SYEHNRKLSMRRSE
+409 SFEHNRKLSMRRSE

-428 FEGFLKHWRDSVRR
+428 FEAFLRHWRDSVRR
-442 NSFHIGLDET
+442 SSFHIGLDDT
-452 WKEEAPTEIRLL
+452 YREEAPAEIRLL

-478 VREDGILS
+478 VREDGDLS
-486 GKEKEEYAQMASVR
+486 AKEKEDYERTASVL

-510 KLPSYRHIRESLY
+510 RLPSYRHIRESLY

-546 TTVVDTAYMQGLQA
+546 TTVVDTAYMRGLQA
-560 IRDREYER
+560 IRDREYEQ

-578 YNTAVAFCALD
+578 YNTAVAFCAMD

-611 AILYSRRGEDRR
+611 AILYSRRGDDRR

-650 LIRRYGLDREPEEND
+650 LIRRYGLDREPDGND

>member
-1 MTIPSN
+1 MMKGRWISG
-7 PKDFCSAMRTRLT
+7 ALLLT
-20 GPVLLAVLLAAGCGS
+20 LACLAGCGP
-35 QGKLERLRRQ
+35 QRKLERLRRQ
-45 SLSAQMVI
+45 SLGAQMVI
-53 ADEKELPEIAMGGEP
+53 ADEKELPEIEMGAEP

-78 DGNEVLIMRAVKDEN
+78 DGNQVLIMRAVKDEN
-93 GEMVATDVI
+93 GEMVATDVL
-102 QAARVTARF
+102 QAAKVTARF
-111 RNVAERSGK
+111 RNVAERSGR

-143 PDLFVAEDSLRL
+143 PDLFIREDSLRL

-166 KAQLKGYEHYRRF
+166 KAQLKGYEHYQRF

-189 FVDRFQLEMFLR
+189 FIDRFQLEMFLR

-213 STAVSDDEFRSHY
+213 STSVSDEEFRSHY
-226 GITEQQA
+226 GITERQA
-233 LVHYTNQLVVRRNR
+233 LAHYTNQLVVRRNR
-247 RKVSRK
+247 RKVGRK
-253 DEMFR
+253 DQMFR
-258 KYVKA
+258 KYVKV
-263 PIITE
+263 PIVTE
-268 GLRLDTVII
+268 GLRLDTVIV

-292 VRPSLRKA
+292 VTPSLRKA

-332 GLSDNAVRYKTM
+332 GLSDDAVRYKTV

-385 RSLLQHRDFDL
+385 RSLLENRDFDM

-423 SVSDY
+423 SVSNY
-428 FEGFLKHWRDSVRR
+428 FEGFLRHYRDSVRR
-442 NSFHIGLDET
+442 SGFHIGLDDT
-452 WKEEAPTEIRLL
+452 YQEEGPAEIKLL

-478 VREDGILS
+478 VREDANMS
-486 GKEKEEYAQMASVR
+486 EREKEEYERMSVLR
-500 EPDLREQRLQ
+500 EFDLREQRLQ
-510 KLPSYRHIRESLY
+510 KLPSYRHIRENLY

-536 RKGLQKDTVH
+536 RKGLQKDTIH
-546 TTVVDTAYMQGLQA
+546 TTVVDSVYMRGLQA
-560 IRDREYER
+560 IRDREYEQ

-611 AILYSRRGEDRR
+611 AILYSRQGNDRK

-635 PSFVHRGNLDPEIAG
+635 PTFVHRGNLDPEISG
-650 LIRRYGLDREPEEND
+650 LIRRYGLDRELQEDD
-665 NNLTFK
+665 NNLSFK

>member
-1 MTIPSN
+1 
-7 PKDFCSAMRTRLT
+7 MRTRLT
-20 GPVLLAVLLAAGCGS
+20 GVVLLAVLLLAGCGS

-45 SLSAQMVI
+45 SLGAQMVI

-78 DGNEVLIMRAVKDEN
+78 DGNQVLIMRAVKDEN

-102 QAARVTARF
+102 QAARITARF

-201 RNLPDIYRYKTD
+201 RNLPDIYRFKTD

-226 GITEQQA
+226 GVTEQQA

-247 RKVSRK
+247 WKVNRK
-253 DEMFR
+253 DDMFR

-263 PIITE
+263 PIVTE
-268 GLRLDTVII
+268 GLRLDTVIV

-308 FEEDRRIYRVPRTEP
+308 FEEDRRIYRVPRTDP

-332 GLSDNAVRYKTM
+332 GLSDEAVRYKTV

-385 RSLLQHRDFDL
+385 RSLLQHKDFDL

-409 SYEHNRKLSMRRSE
+409 SFEHNRKLSMRRSE

-428 FEGFLKHWRDSVRR
+428 FEGFLRHWRDSVRR
-442 NSFHIGLDET
+442 SGFHIGLDDT
-452 WKEEAPTEIRLL
+452 YQEEAPAEIRLL

-478 VREDGILS
+478 VREDGDLS
-486 GKEKEEYAQMASVR
+486 VKEKEEYARTASVR

-546 TTVVDTAYMQGLQA
+546 TTVVDTAYMRGLQA
-560 IRDREYER
+560 IRDREYEQ

-611 AILYSRRGEDRR
+611 AILYSRRGDDRR

-650 LIRRYGLDREPEEND
+650 LIRRYGLDREPDEND

>member
-1 MTIPSN
+1 
-7 PKDFCSAMRTRLT
+7 MRTRLT
-20 GPVLLAVLLAAGCGS
+20 GAVLLAVLLAAGCGS

-45 SLSAQMVI
+45 SLAAQMVI

-78 DGNEVLIMRAVKDEN
+78 DGNQVLIMRAVKDEN

-102 QAARVTARF
+102 QAARITARF

-213 STAVSDDEFRSHY
+213 STAVSDAEFRSHF

-233 LVHYTNQLVVRRNR
+233 LAHYTNQLVVRRNR
-247 RKVSRK
+247 RKVGRK

-258 KYVKA
+258 KFVKA
-263 PIITE
+263 PIVTE
-268 GLRLDTVII
+268 GLRLDTVIV

-332 GLSDNAVRYKTM
+332 GLSDDAVRYKTV

-409 SYEHNRKLSMRRSE
+409 SYEHNRRLSMRRSE

-442 NSFHIGLDET
+442 NSFHIGLDDT
-452 WKEEAPTEIRLL
+452 YREEAPAEIRML

-486 GKEKEEYAQMASVR
+486 RKEKEEYAQTASVQ

-510 KLPSYRHIRESLY
+510 RLPSYRHIRESLY

-536 RKGLQKDTVH
+536 RKGLQKDTIH
-546 TTVVDTAYMQGLQA
+546 TTVVDTAYMRGLQA
-560 IRDREYER
+560 IRDREYEQ

-611 AILYSRRGEDRR
+611 AILYSRRGDDRR

-650 LIRRYGLDREPEEND
+650 LIRRYGLDREPDEND

>member
-1 MTIPSN
+1 M
-7 PKDFCSAMRTRLT
+7 KYMRLT
-20 GPVLLAVLLAAGCGS
+20 GAVLLAVLLAGCGP

-45 SLSAQMVI
+45 SLAAQMVI

-78 DGNEVLIMRAVKDEN
+78 DGNQVLIMRAVKDEN

-111 RNVAERSGK
+111 RNVAERSGR

-143 PDLFVAEDSLRL
+143 PDLFVLEDSLRL
-155 DPILITGEGYR
+155 DPILITGAGYR

-201 RNLPDIYRYKTD
+201 RNLPDIYRFKTD
-213 STAVSDDEFRSHY
+213 STAVSEEEFRSHY
-226 GITEQQA
+226 GVTERQA
-233 LVHYTNQLVVRRNR
+233 LTHYTNQLLVLRNR
-247 RKVSRK
+247 RKVNRK
-253 DEMFR
+253 DDVFR
-258 KYVKA
+258 KYVKV
-263 PIITE
+263 PIVTE
-268 GLRLDTVII
+268 GLRLDTVIV

-292 VRPSLRKA
+292 VKPSLRKA

-332 GLSDNAVRYKTM
+332 GLSDDAVRYKTV
-344 VTERRVQANTACYI
+344 VTERRIQANTACYI

-385 RSLLQHRDFDL
+385 RSLLQRRDFDL

-409 SYEHNRKLSMRRSE
+409 SFEHNRRLSMRRSE

-428 FEGFLKHWRDSVRR
+428 FEGFLKQYRDSLKRS
-442 NSFHIGLDET
+442 SFHIGLDDT
-452 WKEEAPTEIRLL
+452 WEEKAPAEIRLL

-478 VREDGILS
+478 IREDGSLS
-486 GKEKEEYAQMASVR
+486 EREKEEYARVASIA
-500 EPDLREQRLQ
+500 EPDQREQRLQ
-510 KLPSYRHIRESLY
+510 HLPSYRHIRESLY

-546 TTVVDTAYMQGLQA
+546 TTVVDTMYMRGLQA
-560 IRDREYER
+560 IRDREYEQ

-578 YNTAVAFCALD
+578 YNTAVAFCAMD

-601 ERTDKVLYLL
+601 DRTDKVLYLL
-611 AILYSRRGEDRR
+611 AILYSRRGDDRK

-635 PSFVHRGNLDPEIAG
+635 PAFVHRGNLDPEIAG
-650 LIRRYGLDREPEEND
+650 LIRRYGLNPTPEGND

>member
-1 MTIPSN
+1 MKLRWI
-7 PKDFCSAMRTRLT
+7 SAAILLT
-20 GPVLLAVLLAAGCGS
+20 LVCFAGCGP
-35 QGKLERLRRQ
+35 QRKLERLRRQ
-45 SLSAQMVI
+45 SLGAQMVI
-53 ADEKELPEIAMGGEP
+53 ADEKELPEIEMGAEP

-78 DGNEVLIMRAVKDEN
+78 DGNQVLIMRAVKDEN
-93 GEMVATDVI
+93 GEMVATDI
-102 QAARVTARF
+102 LQAARVTARF
-111 RNVAERSGK
+111 RNVAERSGR

-143 PDLFVAEDSLRL
+143 PDLFIREDSLRL
-155 DPILITGEGYR
+155 DPILITGESYR
-166 KAQLKGYEHYRRF
+166 KAQLKGYEHYQKF

-189 FVDRFQLEMFLR
+189 FIDRFQLEMFLR

-213 STAVSDDEFRSHY
+213 STSVSDEEFRSHY
-226 GITEQQA
+226 GITERQA
-233 LVHYTNQLVVRRNR
+233 LTHYTNQLVVRRNR
-247 RKVSRK
+247 WKVGRK
-253 DEMFR
+253 DQMFR
-258 KYVKA
+258 KYVKV
-263 PIITE
+263 PIVTE
-268 GLRLDTVII
+268 GLRLDTVIV

-292 VRPSLRKA
+292 VTPSLRKA

-332 GLSDNAVRYKTM
+332 GLSDDAVRYKTV

-358 DFEQGRAEIRKE
+358 DFDQGRAEIRKE
-370 TGHNREEMARIEGNL
+370 IGHNREEMARIEGNL
-385 RSLLQHRDFDL
+385 RSLLQNRDFDM

-423 SVSDY
+423 SVSTY
-428 FEGFLKHWRDSVRR
+428 FEGFLRHYRDSVRR
-442 NSFHIGLDET
+442 SGFHIGMDDT
-452 WKEEAPTEIRLL
+452 YQEEAPAEIKLL

-478 VREDGILS
+478 VREDEKLS
-486 GKEKEEYAQMASVR
+486 EREKEEYERTAALR
-500 EPDLREQRLQ
+500 EFDLREQRLQ
-510 KLPSYRHIRESLY
+510 KLPSYRHIRENLY
-523 PRLRTVRFDFHLH
+523 PRLRTVRFYFHLH
-536 RKGLQKDTVH
+536 RKGLQKDTIH
-546 TTVVDTAYMQGLQA
+546 TTVVDSVYMRGLQA
-560 IRDREYER
+560 IRDREYEQ

-601 ERTDKVLYLL
+601 ERTDRVLYLL
-611 AILYSRRGEDRR
+611 AILYSRQGDDRK

-635 PSFVHRGNLDPEIAG
+635 PTFIHRGNLDPEIAG
-650 LIRRYGLDREPEEND
+650 LIRRYGLDRELQEDD

>member
-1 MTIPSN
+1 
-7 PKDFCSAMRTRLT
+7 MRTRLT
-20 GPVLLAVLLAAGCGS
+20 GAVLLAVLLLAGCGS

-45 SLSAQMVI
+45 SLAAQMVI

-78 DGNEVLIMRAVKDEN
+78 DGNQVLIMRAVKDEN

-226 GITEQQA
+226 GITQQQA
-233 LVHYTNQLVVRRNR
+233 LAHYTNQLVVRRNR

-253 DEMFR
+253 GEMFR

-263 PIITE
+263 PIVTE
-268 GLRLDTVII
+268 GLRLDTVIV
-277 SPDGDIL
+277 SPNGDIL
-284 YDYVQSIH
+284 FDYVQSIH

-332 GLSDNAVRYKTM
+332 GLSDDAVRYKTL

-396 DSIVVTASCSPEG
+396 DSIVITASCSPEG
-409 SYEHNRKLSMRRSE
+409 TYEHNRKLSMRRAE
-423 SVSDY
+423 SVSNY
-428 FEGFLKHWRDSVRR
+428 FEGFLRHWRDSVRR
-442 NSFHIGLDET
+442 SGFHIGLDET
-452 WKEEAPTEIRLL
+452 YQEEAPAEIRLL

-478 VREDGILS
+478 VREDGILT
-486 GKEKEEYAQMASVR
+486 GKEKEEYARTASVR

-536 RKGLQKDTVH
+536 RKGLQKDTIH

-578 YNTAVAFCALD
+578 YNTAVAYCALD

-611 AILYSRRGEDRR
+611 AILYSRRGDDRR
-623 AVESYLKACRLN
+623 AVESYLKACRIN
-635 PSFVHRGNLDPEIAG
+635 PSFVHRGNLDPEISG
-650 LIRRYGLDREPEEND
+650 LIRRYGLDREPDEND

>member
-1 MTIPSN
+1 
-7 PKDFCSAMRTRLT
+7 MRTRLT
-20 GPVLLAVLLAAGCGS
+20 GAVLLAVLLVAGCGS

-45 SLSAQMVI
+45 SLAAQMVI

-102 QAARVTARF
+102 QAAKITARF

-213 STAVSDDEFRSHY
+213 STTVSDAEFRSHY

-233 LVHYTNQLVVRRNR
+233 LTHYTNQLVVRRNR
-247 RKVSRK
+247 RKVDRK

-258 KYVKA
+258 RYVKA
-263 PIITE
+263 PIVTE
-268 GLRLDTVII
+268 GLRLDTVIV

-308 FEEDRRIYRVPRTEP
+308 FEEDRRIYRVPRTDP

-332 GLSDNAVRYKTM
+332 GLSDDAIRYKT
-344 VTERRVQANTACYI
+344 VIVERRVQANTACYI

-409 SYEHNRKLSMRRSE
+409 SYEHNRRLSMRRSE

-428 FEGFLKHWRDSVRR
+428 FEGFLRHWRDSVRR
-442 NSFHIGLDET
+442 SGFHIGLDDT
-452 WKEEAPTEIRLL
+452 YQEEAPAEIRLL
-464 SRNNPENWTMLDAL
+464 SRNNPENWSMLDAL
-478 VREDGILS
+478 VREDGALS
-486 GKEKEEYAQMASVR
+486 GKEKEDYAQTAAIR

-510 KLPSYRHIRESLY
+510 RLPSYRHIRESLY

-546 TTVVDTAYMQGLQA
+546 TTVVDTAYMRGLQA
-560 IRDREYER
+560 IRDREYEQ

-611 AILYSRRGEDRR
+611 AILYSRRGDDRR

-635 PSFVHRGNLDPEIAG
+635 PSFVHRGNLDPEISG
-650 LIRRYGLDREPEEND
+650 LIRRYGLDQEPDAND

>member
-1 MTIPSN
+1 
-7 PKDFCSAMRTRLT
+7 MRTRLT
-20 GPVLLAVLLAAGCGS
+20 GAVLLAVLLVAGCGS

-45 SLSAQMVI
+45 SLAAQMVI

-102 QAARVTARF
+102 QAAKITARF

-213 STAVSDDEFRSHY
+213 STTVSDDEFRSHY

-233 LVHYTNQLVVRRNR
+233 LTHYTNQLVVRRNR
-247 RKVSRK
+247 RKVDRK

-258 KYVKA
+258 RYVKA
-263 PIITE
+263 PIVTE
-268 GLRLDTVII
+268 GLRLDTVIV

-308 FEEDRRIYRVPRTEP
+308 FEEDRRIYRVPRTDP

-332 GLSDNAVRYKTM
+332 GLSDDAIRYKT
-344 VTERRVQANTACYI
+344 VIVERRVQANTACYI

-442 NSFHIGLDET
+442 SGFHIGLDDT
-452 WKEEAPTEIRLL
+452 YQEEAPAEIRLL

-478 VREDGILS
+478 VREDDALS
-486 GKEKEEYAQMASVR
+486 GKEKEDYAQTASIR
-500 EPDLREQRLQ
+500 EPDQREQRLQ
-510 KLPSYRHIRESLY
+510 RLPSYRHIRESLY

-546 TTVVDTAYMQGLQA
+546 TTVVDTAYMRGLQA
-560 IRDREYER
+560 IRDREYEQ

-611 AILYSRRGEDRR
+611 AILYSRRGDDRR
-623 AVESYLKACRLN
+623 AVESYMKACRLN
-635 PSFVHRGNLDPEIAG
+635 PSFVHRGNLDPEISG
-650 LIRRYGLDREPEEND
+650 LIRRYGLDREPDAND